1 MTPIAL
7 YAKFKEHFPW
17 FEPHVTKYRGN
28 RKEGGID
35 IFLDD
40 GQIMNFNV
48 DPERKGQWILKRSG
62 RADGGKI

>member
-7 YAKFKEHFPW
+7 YAIFKEHFPW
-17 FEPHVTKYRGN
+17 FEPHVKKYRGN

-40 GQIMNFNV
+40 GQIMNFQA
-48 DPERKGQWILKRSG
+48 DSERKGQWVLKRSG
-62 RADGGKI
+62 RADENKA